1 MKEIHIPEPYQ
12 NIFILLFTIT
22 SILLL
27 LNKLWYNKRLTTNIS
42 KPNIYIFEY
51 ESQSGYVLSVY
62 NINSILFEILSYTLY
77 IIAILK
83 TGQTTRLFSVPNTI
97 NWKTLLLITT
107 VYFALKIIFETVYIF
122 LIKQNNFLNKIRFI
136 RRTYEYYTFF
146 YLFFAAFLVFYF
158 PYQSPFFF
166 YLIITISSLWMIN
179 IWTSIYISL
188 RKHTEMKTYQ
198 NILYLCL
205 SEILPFILTNG
216 WIIFQIL

>member
-12 NIFILLFTIT
+12 NIFILLFSVT

-42 KPNIYIFEY
+42 KPNVYIFEY
-51 ESQSGYVLSVY
+51 ESKSGYALSVY
-62 NINSILFEILSYTLY
+62 NLNSILFEILSYTLFV
-77 IIAILK
+77 IAILK
-83 TGQTTRLFSVPNTI
+83 TGQITRIFSTRNTA
-97 NWKTLLLITT
+97 NWKTLLLITSI
-107 VYFALKIIFETVYIF
+107 YFALKFIFETVCIF
-122 LIKQNNFLNKIRFI
+122 LIKQNNFLDKIRFI

-146 YLFFAAFLVFYF
+146 YLFFTAFLVYYF
-158 PYQSPFFF
+158 PYLSPFFF